1 MNTSLSASPAKQ
13 AESIDPAAIL
23 RWMREVRS
31 VLMASP
37 AGELLDFEGI
47 DAFDVLL
54 SPIYLRVLN
63 ALRRGPVQPP
73 LKTRSAL
80 EGARSLGYR
89 LKIRLLERI
98 AAWQSASP
106 KRADVVLWT
115 RDITHTVTLHPVS
128 RALETQGM
136 SWCMLACQP
145 RIFKE
150 LRRMRSTPV
159 YALGAWPRIVHAAR
173 REGARRAKELT
184 ALSGC
189 KLPDIPGFESAGLE
203 STVRETLVQFL
214 PAVSEAIAI
223 AHAVLD
229 QTDPRVLVVG
239 NDVTLE
245 GRAGCRVAQG
255 RGLPTAVFMHGSVSG
270 SALQS
275 QHCAD
280 RLLVFGKI
288 QRLELLHQ
296 GIADERIVVC
306 GAPSLDDRKRQSGR
320 THALLQ
326 SRFGLRDGEP
336 WILVAT
342 SGPGHST
349 SLSHHRRIIDEL
361 VALSKALPSVPIVI
375 KLHRKDRLEYYRECV
390 AGCTDSRLHV
400 VAQDAYGFP
409 RDIFDW
415 LQGCSMVLTGAST
428 VAMEAMLT
436 DVPVITM
443 DFCNEIP
450 EIDFIQAGATVHV
463 RTAGDLEQAVR
474 KILSVP
480 GVPRDVLAH
489 MQDYLRGSFFALDG
503 CSAQRG
509 AELLRELC
517 QRSPSH

>member
-1 MNTSLSASPAKQ
+1 MNTSLSTSPAKQ
-13 AESIDPAAIL
+13 VESIDPAAIL
-23 RWMREVRS
+23 RWMGEVRS
-31 VLMASP
+31 MLMASP
-37 AGELLDFEGI
+37 TGELLDFDGI

-54 SPIYLRVLN
+54 SPIYLHALN
-63 ALRRGPVQPP
+63 ALRQGPAQPP
-73 LKTRSAL
+73 LKTRKTL
-80 EGARSLGYR
+80 EGARSLGYH
-89 LKIRLLERI
+89 LKMRLLERI
-98 AAWQSASP
+98 AAWRSAAP

-128 RALETQGM
+128 RALEAEGM

-150 LRRMRSTPV
+150 LRRMQSPAV
-159 YALGAWPRIVHAAR
+159 YALGAWPRIVLAAR
-173 REGARRAKELT
+173 REGAWRAKELT
-184 ALSGC
+184 ANSGC
-189 KLPDIPGFESAGLE
+189 KLPDIPGYGSAGLE
-203 STVRETLVQFL
+203 STVRETLVHFL

-223 AHAVLD
+223 ARAVLD
-229 QTDPRVLVVG
+229 QTEARVLVVG

-255 RGLPTAVFMHGSVSG
+255 RGIPTAVFMHGSVSG

-288 QRLELLHQ
+288 QRMELMHQ

-320 THALLQ
+320 THPRLQ
-326 SRFGLRDGEP
+326 SRLGLRDGEP

-349 SLSHHRRIIDEL
+349 SLAHHRRIIDEL
-361 VALSKALPSVPIVI
+361 VGLSKALPSVPIVI
-375 KLHRKDRLEYYRECV
+375 KLHRKDRLEYYRERI
-390 AGCTDSRLHV
+390 TDHPAARLHV

-415 LQGCSMVLTGAST
+415 LQGCSMLLTGAST
-428 VAMEAMLT
+428 VAMEAMLS

-443 DFCNEIP
+443 DYCNEIP
-450 EIDFIQAGATVHV
+450 DIDFIKAGATVHV
-463 RTAGDLEQAVR
+463 TRPGGLEDAVR
-474 KILSVP
+474 KILATS
-480 GVPRDVLAH
+480 GAPRDVLAH
-489 MQDYLRGSFFALDG
+489 MQDYLEGSFFAMDG
-503 CSAQRG
+503 RSAQRG
-509 AELLRELC
+509 AESLRELS
-517 QRSPSH
+517 QHPASD